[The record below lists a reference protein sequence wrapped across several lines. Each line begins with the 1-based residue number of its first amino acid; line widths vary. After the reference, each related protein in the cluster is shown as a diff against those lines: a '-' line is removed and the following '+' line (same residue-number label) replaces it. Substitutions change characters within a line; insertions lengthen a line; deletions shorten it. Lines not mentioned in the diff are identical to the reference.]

1 MKRRSTD
8 QHDEISE
15 VEVKAAR
22 VPWWKALKLF
32 IMNLPVIA
40 KVVLLVIGA
49 WGGSIAVPE
58 AIDQVNALISDNQEA
73 ALIPTGQVTT
83 PAAADPGA
91 IWRSQVNT
99 ALASGKLAIDTNTA
113 AVEALRA
120 EIRELEKRVA
130 AKRARGDTSVEA
142 KVTANAN
149 RLTLIEEIVQP

>member
-8 QHDEISE
+8 QHDQISE
-15 VEVKAAR
+15 VEIKEAR
-22 VPWWKALKLF
+22 VPWYKALKLC
-32 IMNLPVIA
+32 ITNLPMIVKAI
-40 KVVLLVIGA
+40 LLVVGV
-49 WGGSIAVPE
+49 WGGTVAVPE

-149 RLTLIEEIVQP
+149 RLTIIEEVVQP

>member
-1 MKRRSTD
+1 M
-8 QHDEISE
+8 
-15 VEVKAAR
+15 
-22 VPWWKALKLF
+22 
-32 IMNLPVIA
+32 
-40 KVVLLVIGA
+40 
-49 WGGSIAVPE
+49 PE
-58 AIDQVNALISDNQEA
+58 AINQVNALISDNQEA

-149 RLTLIEEIVQP
+149 RLTIIEEVVQP